1 METNGKTVLVVE
13 DDLFLRD
20 ILCQKLLKSGYAVE
34 GAIDSEAA
42 FKILEDKK
50 IDLIILDLLLPG
62 MSGQEILKKIKAN
75 SRWQG
80 SPVIIASNLDSAEE
94 KQNCMHLGAAEYM
107 IKAQHTPDE
116 IVERAREIL
125 AEEK

>member
-1 METNGKTVLVVE
+1 M
-13 DDLFLRD
+13 
-20 ILCQKLLKSGYAVE
+20 E